1 MRITGFFT
9 LAAQHGTKYASCQ
22 AFTSRT
28 NSHMFSLFAFARSN
42 NRSSKNSSAKDGS
55 FLHSTSKKESIPD
68 EYPRLDIVK
77 HAISAIRKASRITT
91 HLQPGGDSNVSGI
104 TKKDASPVTI
114 GDFAAQAIVLKLLE
128 TQRKDDIFIAEES
141 SSNLS
146 DDLSDEI
153 MNVLDLCGLKNED
166 VIGDV
171 EELKRC
177 IDMGQSYKK
186 NGELLDSAKE
196 KLDEKNRVW
205 CLDPIDGT
213 RGFLRGKREGGMSYI
228 CICFLSYRQILSYAY
243 IQTLSWC
250 FNIKSIFIIYLR
262 PQVNIASHLR

>member
-1 MRITGFFT
+1 MNKGATKKRSQTKSMKIVGRMMRITGFFT

-22 AFTSRT
+22 AFTSTSRT
-28 NSHMFSLFAFARSN
+28 NSHMFSFAFAFARSN
-42 NRSSKNSSAKDGS
+42 NRSSKTSSANHGS
-55 FLHSTSKKESIPD
+55 SLHSTSKKESIPD

-228 CICFLSYRQILSYAY
+228 CICFLSYH
-243 IQTLSWC
+243 THT
-250 FNIKSIFIIYLR
+250 FK
-262 PQVNIASHLR
+262 P